1 MTNTDELR
9 LPFSILGKGP
19 GVGVF
24 DQALGAIY
32 NAAHKPDYSNE
43 LEWIPAGGLSAFI
56 LLFSDAAGF
65 VNFFCLIK
73 KQSIG

>member
-43 LEWIPAGGLSAFI
+43 LE
-56 LLFSDAAGF
+56 
-65 VNFFCLIK
+65 
-73 KQSIG
+73 